1 MARIL
6 SVETIKDFFGKQ
18 VETVRVINRKYA
30 KPRIKTTRM
39 VNIALLALRLYL
51 VLLVLLLI
59 YKFITL
65 L

>member
-1 MARIL
+1 MIR
-6 SVETIKDFFGKQ
+6 TIKDFFGKQ
-18 VETVRVINRKYA
+18 VDTVRVINRKYA

-39 VNIALLALRLYL
+39 VSIALLALRFYL
-51 VLLVLLLI
+51 ILLVLLLI